1 MVNFLQR
8 SYPKWNGSSRTET
21 VLNIAIIVS
30 ALLLRSSKGC
40 ERTGMWIEF
49 KGRSILAP
57 GDTNSCN
64 PAAASLLAPQRWA
77 SVHQKPTL
85 EATQERFSLL
95 MCLQTPGESQ
105 GHKKN
110 QWPSL
115 KNNI

>member
-21 VLNIAIIVS
+21 VLDIAIIVS

-57 GDTNSCN
+57 GDANSCN
-64 PAAASLLAPQRWA
+64 PAAASLLAQQRCVR
-77 SVHQKPTL
+77 SS
-85 EATQERFSLL
+85 EADIGGHPRTVFIVNVSTNTRRQ
-95 MCLQTPGESQ
+95 PGS
-105 GHKKN
+105 
-110 QWPSL
+110 
-115 KNNI
+115 